1 MTPKPTA
8 AFEDDH
14 DSDVHSPSRVPPPPP
29 LRPLAAKEGKGKLL
43 PSLSLR
49 QRPFLSEFAPTGESP
64 EC

>member
-1 MTPKPTA
+1 MTTIQMYTPRPV
-8 AFEDDH
+8 F
-14 DSDVHSPSRVPPPPP
+14 PPPP